1 MPALVSCA
9 TPTVTH
15 QVDIVATGAG
25 NASVAFHRQASAP
38 RPQGRACGPCR
49 VRGFAVGDARVK
61 PCVWVAVE
69 RPGPPA
75 VAPDCVYIACATAVA
90 GSERE

>member
-61 PCVWVAVE
+61 PGLRVAVE
-69 RPGPPA
+69 GPGPPA
-75 VAPDCVYIACATAVA
+75 TAPDFMYVACAAAVA
-90 GSERE
+90 GGEGE